1 MKTQSEE
8 KTHWKKNFN
17 YNYLGS
23 YSLEENQEV
32 TLTIFDV
39 KKEVVKSTGGRKE
52 DCTVAYFK
60 EAVGG
65 EKKPMILNKTN
76 CKIIEKL
83 YGTPYIEDWKGKQ
96 ITIFVQD
103 GIEAFGELVDALRV
117 KQIIPVKK
125 KYELKP
131 GCDKWESAK
140 VSVKTNGS
148 TFESINKHYLI
159 TQENFDLLCS

>member
-1 MKTQSEE
+1 MKNQETTL
-8 KTHWKKNFN
+8 THWKKNFN
-17 YNYLGS
+17 YDYLGS
-23 YSLEENQEV
+23 YSLLENQEV
-32 TLTIFDV
+32 TLTIVNV

-60 EAVGG
+60 EAVNG
-65 EKKPMILNKTN
+65 ESKPMILNKTN

-103 GIEAFGELVDALRV
+103 GIEAFGELVDALRI

-125 KYELKP
+125 KPELNPKSN
-131 GCDKWESAK
+131 KWDGAK
-140 VSVKTNGS
+140 DAVKNGTA
-148 TFESINKHYLI
+148 TFESLNKHYI
-159 TQENFDLLCS
+159 ISQENFDLLCG